1 MPNVVQQWKD
11 WYSGVT
17 DPPPYIAGYG
27 NFWLNTTTKG
37 VWEKTG
43 VSTWVYRGKLS
54 DDAFGNGFKEISF
67 TASDWAGNRIT
78 VIPTGVPTTPG
89 EIGPHVI
96 PPRTLWPM
104 VMEMRSNFAEEVG
117 VKIVFDPS
125 TGRITIW
132 KTGLVPAFA
141 GVVGIRFVP

>member
-11 WYSGVT
+11 WYSGDT

-43 VSTWVYRGKLS
+43 VSTWVLRGFLF
-54 DDAFGNGFKEISF
+54 DPTFGNGLKEISF
-67 TASDWAGNRIT
+67 SASDWAGNRIT
-78 VIPTGVPTTPG
+78 VIPTGVPMSPG
-89 EIGPHVI
+89 EIGPHMI

-104 VMEMRSNFAEEVG
+104 VMEVSGTFAEEVSLK
-117 VKIVFDPS
+117 VVFDPT
-125 TGRITIW
+125 TGRVTIW

-141 GVVGIRFVP
+141 GIVGLRYVP